1 MNSVLLTTY
10 MAGTILS
17 QATFGSMTECVSARD
32 ATVQHNKEVVAICSY
47 QADKPKKDTAA
58 VFEKFF
64 ENFKVIIKE
73 LHQMEK
79 ENQQTLSEME
89 KENLETF
96 KPFDGFEDSPKCGS
110 LAVEPNEWIRKD
122 MSNPSSSYEPLC
134 G

>member
-17 QATFGSMTECVSARD
+17 QATFGSMTDCVSARD

-47 QADKPKKDTAA
+47 QANKDNAA

-73 LHQMEK
+73 LH
-79 ENQQTLSEME
+79 EME
-89 KENLETF
+89 QENLETF
-96 KPFDGFEDSPKCGS
+96 KPFDGFGGNSKCGG

-122 MSNPSSSYEPLC
+122 MSDPSSPYKTLC
-134 G
+134 R

>member
-17 QATFGSMTECVSARD
+17 QASFGTMTECLGARD
-32 ATVQHNKEVVAICSY
+32 ATVEHNKEVVAICSY
-47 QADKPKKDTAA
+47 QANKPKKDNAG

-73 LHQMEK
+73 LH
-79 ENQQTLSEME
+79 EME
-89 KENLETF
+89 QENLETF
-96 KPFDGFEDSPKCGS
+96 KPFDGFEGSPKCGGV
-110 LAVEPNEWIRKD
+110 AVEPNEWIRKD
-122 MSNPSSSYEPLC
+122 MDNPSSSYEPLC

>member
-32 ATVQHNKEVVAICSY
+32 ATVEHNKEVVAICSY
-47 QADKPKKDTAA
+47 QSNKPKKDNAA

-73 LHQMEK
+73 LH
-79 ENQQTLSEME
+79 EME
-89 KENLETF
+89 QKNIPEWTSKDEIPDWF
-96 KPFDGFEDSPKCGS
+96 FGDGSRCGS
-110 LAVEPNEWIRKD
+110 LAVEPNDWIRKD
-122 MSNPSSSYEPLC
+122 MSNPSSSYKPLC
-134 G
+134 RQ

>member
-1 MNSVLLTTY
+1 

-17 QATFGSMTECVSARD
+17 QASFGTMTECVSARD

-47 QADKPKKDTAA
+47 QANKPEKDNAA

-73 LHQMEK
+73 LHQME
-79 ENQQTLSEME
+79 Q
-89 KENLETF
+89 ENLETF
-96 KPFDGFEDSPKCGS
+96 KPFNEGSPRCGG

-122 MSNPSSSYEPLC
+122 MSNPSSLYEPLC
-134 G
+134 